1 MPEEAELLTPRIFS
15 VPKYIDVRGYLGVLE
30 FPELMFDC
38 KRVYF
43 LINSNT
49 TRGGHSH
56 PNLNQ
61 ILICLAGSVMINVK
75 HDEIDYSFTLNEPYK
90 YLYIPKGS
98 WRELREFSKDS
109 IILVLADKRYSETI
123 YIRDLI

>member
-1 MPEEAELLTPRIFS
+1 MKEDGLLTPRIFR
-15 VPKYIDVRGYLGVLE
+15 VPNYVDVRGSLGVLE

-43 LINSNT
+43 LIKSNSNT

-61 ILICLAGSVMINVK
+61 ILICLAGSVKINVK
-75 HDEIDYSFTLNEPYK
+75 YNEINYTFMLNGGHEA
-90 YLYIPKGS
+90 LYIPKGS
-98 WRELREFSKDS
+98 WRKLGEFSEDS
-109 IILVLADKRYSETI
+109 IILVLADQRYNDTI
-123 YIRDLI
+123 YIRD